1 MFYISS
7 WPEFPGGSEYP
18 VRNLKFSLWQH
29 IWLYWWNVF
38 QPHYGK
44 SDLHQSG
51 WSIYH
56 PYSIFKEILNLNL
69 KIWNSA
75 SGSTYGYIV
84 LWPLL
89 GKIQPS
95 PIRMFY
101 TSSSSEFQ
109 EGFEYPARNF
119 KFSLW
124 QQIWLY
130 LYNLFQSH
138 SHITGK
144 FDLHQSWWSIYS
156 DATVRFGPVLHE
168 ILWTPNRTQGPVQT
182 IFRTLDRTSTNG
194 FARFGSGS
202 QESEPRTKTKKTEF
216 TKKTT

>member
-1 MFYISS
+1 MC
-7 WPEFPGGSEYP
+7 
-18 VRNLKFSLWQH
+18 FSH
-29 IWLYWWNVF
+29 IT
-38 QPHYGK
+38 GK
-44 SDLHQSG
+44 NDLHQSG

-101 TSSSSEFQ
+101 TSSSWEFQ
-109 EGFEYPARNF
+109 EGSEYPARNF

-130 LYNLFQSH
+130 LYNVFQPH

-144 FDLHQSWWSIYS
+144 FDLHQSGWSIYHPDLNLMENLNLNS
-156 DATVRFGPVLHE
+156 EISNLACDSTYGYICISATLRGNLTFTNQDELYI
-168 ILWTPNRTQGPVQT
+168 ILTWFLRRVQ
-182 IFRTLDRTSTNG
+182 IW
-194 FARFGSGS
+194 S
-202 QESEPRTKTKKTEF
+202 QKF
-216 TKKTT
+216 